1 MTDISPDFKPLMS
14 ALAKAFHGTTGYE
27 FQERYMGSTPIAA
40 ESVSSTSAGLYIGTG
55 YYRAS
60 VVFTASENFRWKAR
74 NSEENSPEGTVGTLA
89 TAIQK
94 IVKNELSASGRFRVQ
109 VEIDESCAVQKELAE
124 MSGAIVRIKVPLKMD
139 SGIIFMECAFHVPE
153 TFDLPY

>member
-27 FQERYMGSTPIAA
+27 FQERYVGGTSTEA
-40 ESVSSTSAGLYIGTG
+40 EFSSSVSAGLYIGTG

-60 VVFTASENFRWKAR
+60 VVFTASESFRWKAR
-74 NSEENSPEGTVGTLA
+74 NSSENSSDETIWTLA
-89 TAIQK
+89 TAIQR
-94 IVKNELSASGRFRVQ
+94 IVKNELAASGRFRVQ
-109 VEIDESCAVQKELAE
+109 VEIDENCAVQKELAE
-124 MSGAIVRIKVPLKMD
+124 MSGSVVRIKVPLKMD
-139 SGIIFMECAFHVPE
+139 SGIVFMECAFHVPE